1 MRVTVVSTAMKTD
14 TARMVGSAVM
24 VDSAA
29 STSTT
34 SAPMLPPAASPSKRT
49 RSTLSH
55 TTSNVERQRQ
65 RDW

>member
-1 MRVTVVSTAMKTD
+1 MKTD

-55 TTSNVERQRQ
+55 TTTWKDNASVTGDLADDRAFE
-65 RDW
+65 